1 MCSGPRGP
9 NAIYIGARVSMCI
22 KLDLADFIV
31 WNIAFLVHK
40 IVLKKELENK
50 YNKEPITRQN
60 S

>member
-40 IVLKKELENK
+40 IVLKKELEN
-50 YNKEPITRQN
+50 
-60 S
+60 